1 MKHLRITKQ
10 KLSKSNIIYIY
21 IYTYICMKANTKT
34 EEEVRKKMLPC
45 IFLDITFFYFL
56 DDVKLKT
63 KTNKKPR
70 NECIKMYAYE
80 RKTLLILVCC

>member
-1 MKHLRITKQ
+1 
-10 KLSKSNIIYIY
+10 
-21 IYTYICMKANTKT
+21 
-34 EEEVRKKMLPC
+34 MLPC